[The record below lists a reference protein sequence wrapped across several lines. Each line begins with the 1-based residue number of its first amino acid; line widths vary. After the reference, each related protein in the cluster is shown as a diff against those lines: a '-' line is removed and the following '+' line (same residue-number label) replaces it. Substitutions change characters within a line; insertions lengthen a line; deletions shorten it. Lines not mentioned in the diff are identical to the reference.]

1 MEPIVHQGLSN
12 LVIQMGNVQI
22 RSYEAKNIVKAS
34 IEPDLLNKQEIEA
47 NMLKTPKVL
56 YNWWKEHSLWAKDL
70 AIIYIKEAQ
79 KAYRDQ
85 ESNWTQYLGWAFH
98 FITDRATPYHSPNKL
113 KPLINSIQDDFEE
126 GANSLKGFS
135 VKSQIAGGLLNVGA
149 NLFSKAID
157 LKINH
162 DDFEDLCD
170 EKWISCKSMISEILL
185 SLKKPDRS
193 IINLSFIEKK
203 INYLH
208 EKYKDISLKW
218 INTNNNYEKYM
229 AEIVFVMDL
238 AYQFIF
244 KE

>member
-1 MEPIVHQGLSN
+1 MKSIVHQGLAK
-12 LVIQMGNVQI
+12 LVIQMANVQI
-22 RSYEAKNIVKAS
+22 RSFEAKDIVKAS
-34 IEPDLLNKQEIEA
+34 IEPDLFYKQEIEA
-47 NMLKTPKVL
+47 NLLNTPKVL

-85 ESNWTQYLGWAFH
+85 QSNWTQYLGWAFH

-113 KPLINSIQDDFEE
+113 NPLVNSIQDDFEE

-149 NLFSKAID
+149 KVFSKAID

-170 EKWISCKSMISEILL
+170 EKWISCKTMISEILL
-185 SLKKPDRS
+185 SLKKPHRS
-193 IINLSFIEKK
+193 INLSLIESKM
-203 INYLH
+203 NRLH
-208 EKYKDISLKW
+208 EKYKDISIKW
-218 INTNNNYEKYM
+218 INTNNNYETYM
-229 AEIVFVMDL
+229 AEIVFIMDL